1 MTRHPIF
8 CPEVTVVVSLTSQWF
23 ALYSWFHYSAVQF
36 WVELTLVPLKI
47 QVLCHRDTN
56 GFWRGTCFFL
66 GWLTLLLWCIKMKKI
81 SRSQS
86 NMFLM
91 CSCRLEL
98 CACTAELYM
107 VFLLCSHRPREAAVS
122 SVTAGSTPAVWCV
135 VAGPPP
141 ERTLSMSC
149 PPWSACQDWILAST
163 PSSPSLTVSAQFT
176 QAFPTL
182 HLERKT
188 NREWPHTGRKSFKNI
203 FSAIW
208 TIFSSCNGC
217 HVPLNKC
224 CFLSGWVPLPF
235 SDSLMSF

>member
-1 MTRHPIF
+1 
-8 CPEVTVVVSLTSQWF
+8 
-23 ALYSWFHYSAVQF
+23 
-36 WVELTLVPLKI
+36 
-47 QVLCHRDTN
+47 
-56 GFWRGTCFFL
+56 
-66 GWLTLLLWCIKMKKI
+66 
-81 SRSQS
+81 
-86 NMFLM
+86 
-91 CSCRLEL
+91 
-98 CACTAELYM
+98 M

-203 FSAIW
+203 FQRFGQSPQAVMGVMFPWISVV
-208 TIFSSCNGC
+208 FSVAGSFYHSVIHRC
-217 HVPLNKC
+217 
-224 CFLSGWVPLPF
+224 PF
-235 SDSLMSF
+235 SFQSLVLMCVFQGICFISKTKHEPH